1 MGLVDSVLRFCNWKL
16 DFEPKMCLNYRP
28 ACVNGICAIIEGA
41 ENCCI
46 CETGWQSASCDTCAP
61 YWECPNQEADACQ
74 LPNECRCSENETDPK
89 GLCNNPQ
96 LIKLP

>member
-1 MGLVDSVLRFCNWKL
+1 
-16 DFEPKMCLNYRP
+16 MCLNYRP
-28 ACVNGICAIIEGA
+28 ACVNGFCAIIEGA

-61 YWECPNQEADACQ
+61 YWDCPNQEADACQ
-74 LPNECRCSENETDPK
+74 LPNECRCSQNETDPK

-96 LIKLP
+96 LIKLKKNDAITLGISIASL